1 MFFRDIP
8 GHESVKERLR
18 AMADTSHLPHALLLE
33 GPQGAYK
40 LALARA
46 FAQYL
51 QCTGRSEGD
60 TDSCGECRACRLNR
74 SMNHLDT
81 IYIYPV
87 VKAESGKVL
96 PVSDSYIEQW
106 REFVD
111 RSPEADLSIW
121 AEMLDKKNANPTIYV
136 NESEALIHRLSL
148 TGRTGRR
155 VVVIWLPERMNNEC
169 ANKLLKL
176 IEEPG
181 GDVQFLLASDNAREI
196 LPTIYSRTQRIEVK
210 PLPDAAIADI
220 LVRQRGVDATDAVA
234 MAHNAE
240 GNVIRALRA
249 TELRGAEAGYF
260 ERFVQLMRLAY
271 QRDVSRL
278 RAWANDLAALDREVQ
293 RAFYTD
299 AQRLVREN
307 FVSNFGVPELVY
319 MTRSEMDFSVKF
331 ARFITVENVEKL
343 ISVFNRASAD
353 IGGNAN
359 GKIVNFDVALKVCF
373 LLKHQ

>member
-8 GHESVKERLR
+8 GHDGVKERLR
-18 AMADTSHLPHALLLE
+18 AMADTGHLPHALLLE
-33 GPQGAYK
+33 GHKGAYK

-46 FAQYL
+46 FAQYI
-51 QCTGRSEGD
+51 QCSGRSDGD
-60 TDSCGECRACRLNR
+60 TDSCGVCRACRLNR

-87 VKAESGKVL
+87 VKSDSGKTL

-106 REFVD
+106 REFVEN
-111 RSPEADLSIW
+111 SPEADIDIW

-155 VVVIWLPERMNNEC
+155 VVLIWLPERMNTEC

-181 GDVQFLLASDNAREI
+181 DDVQFLLVSDDSRAI
-196 LPTIYSRTQRIEVK
+196 LPTIYSRAQRVEIK
-210 PLPDAAIADI
+210 PLPDSAIADI
-220 LVRQRGVDATDAVA
+220 LVRQRGVEPTDAVA

-240 GNVIRALRA
+240 GDVIRALRA
-249 TELRGAEAGYF
+249 TELRGAECGHF

-278 RAWANDLAALDREVQ
+278 RLWANDLASLDREVQ
-293 RAFYTD
+293 RSFYTD

-307 FVSNFGVPELVY
+307 FVSNFGIPELIY
-319 MTRSEMDFSVKF
+319 MTRSEMDFSVRF
-331 ARFITVENVEKL
+331 ARFITVDNVEKL
-343 ISVFNRASAD
+343 ISVFNRASSD